1 MENNIIVKQNEFRF
15 LKIRNV
21 KLFVMKSGLILR
33 FFKTKGWRIIQNIN
47 NKDGYNRIL
56 LNKKKIRR
64 HRILGYAFLNLDINN
79 KALQID
85 HIDGNKLNNHINNLR
100 IVTHQQNHFNRT
112 SAKGYSWSKKS
123 NKWYATICANS
134 KQFHLGSYLNE
145 QDARQAY
152 LTAKLKF
159 HLIHN

>member
-79 KALQID
+79 KA
-85 HIDGNKLNNHINNLR
+85 
-100 IVTHQQNHFNRT
+100 
-112 SAKGYSWSKKS
+112 
-123 NKWYATICANS
+123 
-134 KQFHLGSYLNE
+134 
-145 QDARQAY
+145 
-152 LTAKLKF
+152 
-159 HLIHN
+159 

>member
-85 HIDGNKLNNHINNLR
+85 HIDGNRLNNHINNLR
-100 IVTHQQNHFNRT
+100 IVTHQQNQWNRT
-112 SAKGYSWSKKS
+112 TAKGYSWSKKS
-123 NKWYATICANS
+123 NKWIATIYANS
-134 KQFHLGSYLNE
+134 KKFHLGLYANE
-145 QDARQAY
+145 LDARQAY